1 MPCFKAAASGINHF
15 CVTMNLQLTKK
26 QATGG
31 RLLLCFDA
39 DDTLWDNQTYYDE
52 VEEKWMEVMQ
62 PYGSREYLHDEL
74 FKVETKN
81 MPTMGYGTKAY
92 CLSLVETALKLSGH
106 TITATDLQRIYDA
119 GTQLLHMP
127 ATPFEGVAETLDQL
141 SQHYTL
147 ICLTKGDL
155 LDQQNKL
162 RRSGLKPYFN
172 HIEIVAEK
180 TVGIYANLC
189 HRYSTTPSHFVMTGN
204 SFKSDIDPVLQI
216 GGYGIHIPFKRMWAY
231 EKTEEYTHDKLFKI
245 NSFQEIPQIID
256 RIREKA

>member
-1 MPCFKAAASGINHF
+1 M
-15 CVTMNLQLTKK
+15 
-26 QATGG
+26 
-31 RLLLCFDA
+31 
-39 DDTLWDNQTYYDE
+39 
-52 VEEKWMEVMQ
+52 
-62 PYGSREYLHDEL
+62 
-74 FKVETKN
+74 
-81 MPTMGYGTKAY
+81 
-92 CLSLVETALKLSGH
+92 LSGH

-231 EKTEEYTHDKLFKI
+231 EKTEEYIDKMVYQIRFKDKDYRKPYAVLAKWM
-245 NSFQEIPQIID
+245 NDDCVPHKHTGSFYGEMADGETVGEFLGRLI
-256 RIREKA
+256 A